1 MKWRCVTGINNRP
14 AEDHLVRDRRW
25 AVGIGAAYPVSAIL
39 NIAIGELAR
48 RTWRAGS
55 PKEDFTVRLQHPK
68 AHPISGDEAAAAAQ
82 TLPTA
87 LPALNDV
94 DRALALQRDLV
105 ADQGDPDH

>member
-1 MKWRCVTGINNRP
+1 MDGRRLTGIDDRP
-14 AEDHLVRDRRW
+14 AEDHLVRDGRR

-48 RTWRAGS
+48 RPWGPGS
-55 PKEDFTVRLQHPK
+55 PKENFTVRLQHAK
-68 AHPISGDEAAAAAQ
+68 AHPIGRDEAAAAAQ

-87 LPALNDV
+87 LPALDGV

-105 ADQGDPDH
+105 AD